1 MARNLIIDQ
10 GNSRAKV
17 SVYDDTRLV
26 FVSSFDCFTESDI
39 FSIVNE
45 YHPQCAIYCS
55 VSRHGEGIVATLRRH
70 VDRLYELTSILP
82 LPIEIDY
89 ATPSTL
95 GRDRVAAV
103 AGAAELYPGR
113 KCLVIDAG
121 TAITYD
127 ILTRDRHFPGG
138 NIAPGLWMRAKAL
151 HDMTSRLPM
160 VDVETDSDLPTWGNS
175 TDEAIR
181 AGVVGGVIGEIEH
194 FRRLAG
200 NEVQTILTGGDAAL
214 LYKHLSSGSAS
225 IALIPDLVNIGLNS
239 ILLYN
244 EQIK

>member
-17 SVYDDTRLV
+17 SVYDDTRPV
-26 FVSSFDCFTESDI
+26 CVSTFDHIAEADI
-39 FSIVNE
+39 IAIIKE
-45 YHPQCAIYCS
+45 YQPQCAIYCS
-55 VSRHGEGIVATLRRH
+55 VCQHGESIVATLRRLVH
-70 VDRLYELTSILP
+70 RLYELTSILP

-89 ATPSTL
+89 ATPATL
-95 GRDRVAAV
+95 GRDRVAAI
-103 AGAAELYPGR
+103 AGAAELYPWR

-127 ILTRDRHFPGG
+127 ILTPDLHFAGG

-160 VDVETDSDLPTWGNS
+160 VDVETDSDLPLWGNS
-175 TDEAIR
+175 TDTAIR
-181 AGVVGGVIGEIEH
+181 AGVVGGVIGEIEYY
-194 FRRLAG
+194 RRHAG
-200 NEVQTILTGGDAAL
+200 DDAITILTGGDAPL
-214 LYKHLSSGSAS
+214 LHKFLSPDDDS
-225 IALIPDLVNIGLNS
+225 IALVPDLVNIGLNS